1 MKIAVF
7 NLKGGQ
13 GKSSIALNLA
23 LSLKFDVI
31 SNDKITK
38 LEKILPEDNFMKI
51 EKDQDFP
58 DIIENLNVIYDLGG
72 WIDNRAIKPIREA
85 DLVIIPMINTEMN
98 NEVSINS
105 INQVK
110 QFNDNIMLIVNRS
123 KKNDFEY
130 MKDDVIKTYFPND
143 DFPIFEIMD
152 TTAFEQ
158 MLKRKMP
165 IQEIVEV
172 EPLLKY
178 NYRKVNKQFN
188 EIINFIN
195 NIMC

>member
-72 WIDNRAIKPIREA
+72 WIDNRAIKPIKEA
-85 DLVIIPMINTEMN
+85 DLVIISMINTEMN

-130 MKDDVIKTYFPND
+130 MKNDVIKTYFPND

-195 NIMC
+195 NMMC

>member
-1 MKIAVF
+1 
-7 NLKGGQ
+7 
-13 GKSSIALNLA
+13 
-23 LSLKFDVI
+23 
-31 SNDKITK
+31 
-38 LEKILPEDNFMKI
+38 
-51 EKDQDFP
+51 
-58 DIIENLNVIYDLGG
+58 
-72 WIDNRAIKPIREA
+72 
-85 DLVIIPMINTEMN
+85 MINTEMN

-130 MKDDVIKTYFPND
+130 MKDDVIKTYFPDD

-195 NIMC
+195 NMMC

>member
-1 MKIAVF
+1 MRITIF

-23 LSLKFDVI
+23 LSLSFDVI

-58 DIIENLNVIYDLGG
+58 DIIENLNIVYDLGG
-72 WIDNRAIKPIREA
+72 WIDERVVKPIKES
-85 DLVIIPMINTEMN
+85 DLVIVPMINTEMN

-110 QFNDNIMLIVNRS
+110 QYNENIMLIVNKS
-123 KKNDFEY
+123 KKGDFEF
-130 MKDDVIKTYFPND
+130 MRDGMIKTYFPD
-143 DFPIFEIMD
+143 DNFPIFEIMD

-158 MLKRKMP
+158 MIKRKMA
-165 IQEIVEV
+165 IKDIVDID
-172 EPLLKY
+172 PLLKY
-178 NYRKVNKQFN
+178 NYRKVNGQFN

-195 NIMC
+195 NF

>member
-1 MKIAVF
+1 MKITIF

-23 LSLKFDVI
+23 LSLNFDVI

-58 DIIENLNVIYDLGG
+58 NIVENLDIIYDLGG
-72 WIDNRAIKPIREA
+72 WIDERVTKPIKES
-85 DLVIIPMINTEMN
+85 DLVIVPMINTEMN
-98 NEVSINS
+98 NEVSVNS
-105 INQVK
+105 VNQVK
-110 QFNDNIMLIVNRS
+110 QYNENIMLIVNKS
-123 KKNDFEY
+123 KKGDFEF
-130 MKDDVIKTYFPND
+130 MRDRIIKTYFPND

-158 MLKRKMP
+158 MLRRKMA
-165 IQEIVEV
+165 IKDIVDV
-172 EPLLKY
+172 DPLLKY
-178 NYRKVNKQFN
+178 NYRKVNGQFN

-195 NIMC
+195 NF